1 MHVFFSF
8 LISLPLPLSII
19 KGRNTPGKPVRE
31 VSEIQAHSHGFCLSH
46 PAFCVWRLCKT
57 CVRARACMYY
67 TCHHLRMVVTSP
79 LAAYEEHSSNVHC
92 HCHHHDNRTRVGGT
106 GTSLKWQLF
115 VVPRLASYSS
125 SSVATCNTYTIFKL
139 NLALNLT
146 DES

>member
-1 MHVFFSF
+1 MNCHLNICLVKEANWYETVYLCMFFFSF

-92 HCHHHDNRTRVGGT
+92 HCHHHDNRTRGWGNRNL
-106 GTSLKWQLF
+106 SKM
-115 VVPRLASYSS
+115 
-125 SSVATCNTYTIFKL
+125 ATLC
-139 NLALNLT
+139 
-146 DES
+146 SP

>member
-1 MHVFFSF
+1 MFIAIV
-8 LISLPLPLSII
+8 ITMTT
-19 KGRNTPGKPVRE
+19 GPG
-31 VSEIQAHSHGFCLSH
+31 
-46 PAFCVWRLCKT
+46 
-57 CVRARACMYY
+57 
-67 TCHHLRMVVTSP
+67 
-79 LAAYEEHSSNVHC
+79 
-92 HCHHHDNRTRVGGT
+92 VGGT